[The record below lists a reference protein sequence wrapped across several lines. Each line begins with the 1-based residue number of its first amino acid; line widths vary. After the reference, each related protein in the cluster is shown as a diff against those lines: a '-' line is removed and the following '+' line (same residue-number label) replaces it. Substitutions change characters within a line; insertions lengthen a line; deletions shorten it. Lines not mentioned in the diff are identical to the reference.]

1 MADFLGVRAKT
12 VSDKISGT
20 YDFKFT
26 EALALQQKFFPEY
39 DLGYLFTQAVDTA

>member
-1 MADFLGVRAKT
+1 MADFLGVRAQT
-12 VSDKISGT
+12 VSDKLRGT

-39 DLGYLFTQAVDTA
+39 DLEYLLTKQ